1 MKTKER
7 QVTHKIKV
15 NYDDELKKQI
25 LSDET
30 DTEYYEDEIYNEQKT
45 TNLLQLKQKEL
56 PCQKGFIEALEHPS
70 TREFIGF
77 DISWMHSSATRIT
90 TSTTKTHINILTTSI
105 FVVLISQ
112 FSLTVAVYFL

>member
-15 NYDDELKKQI
+15 NYDDEMKKQI

-30 DTEYYEDEIYNEQKT
+30 DTEYYDDEIYNEQKT
-45 TNLLQLKQKEL
+45 SNLLQLKQKEL

-77 DISWMHSSATRIT
+77 DISWMNSAAIT
-90 TSTTKTHINILTTSI
+90 TSTTTHINLIMTFI

-112 FSLTVAVYFL
+112 FTVTVAVYFL